1 VERAPDGRVLVI
13 ADTCIP
19 INFILAERFDLLC
32 RHQDYRIITTQHT
45 RAEIMDGAQREELDR
60 AIQMDEIGE
69 IQITDPDELATF
81 AACRAV
87 LGKGEAAAIAVA
99 ERRGWVIATDE
110 KKRARREIERRLGTG
125 RLLTTPGIIL
135 KCILNGTLTV
145 PEADAIKTKLA
156 ANRFTMSF
164 ASFAGLL
171 GDQPGP

>member
-1 VERAPDGRVLVI
+1 MERAPDGRVLVI
-13 ADTCIP
+13 ADTCVLL
-19 INFILAERFDLLC
+19 NFILAERFDLLC
-32 RHQDYRIITTQHT
+32 RHQDYRIIITEHT
-45 RAEIMDGAQREELDR
+45 RAEIMDRGQREELDR

-69 IQITDPDELATF
+69 IRITDPDELAIF
-81 AACRAV
+81 AVCRAV
-87 LGKGEAAAIAVA
+87 LGKGESAAIAVA

-135 KCILNGTLTV
+135 KCILNGTLAV
-145 PEADAIKTKLA
+145 AEADAIKAKLA

-164 ASFAGLL
+164 ASFADLL